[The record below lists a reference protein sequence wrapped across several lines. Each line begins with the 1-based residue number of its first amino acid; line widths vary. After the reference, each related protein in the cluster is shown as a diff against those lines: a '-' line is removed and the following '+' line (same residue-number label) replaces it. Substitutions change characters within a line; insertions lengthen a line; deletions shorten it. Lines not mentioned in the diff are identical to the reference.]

1 MQNGSVKS
9 ISRFK
14 FVIGVAVVATA
25 MVAVLAS
32 TIGVLSSQS
41 TTPTVAFGNSTYSVS
56 EGDTLT
62 VTLTSSSSE
71 GYDLTLGIGGST
83 PSSFD
88 FDQDIVRDSFVLT
101 PDVGDPTPITGLPR
115 TVNIESGTTMITLTF
130 VVANDLLVEQPNDR
144 LVLTAKP
151 GSGTLVD
158 TAITL
163 QDHPVAEATFS
174 VTSTSP
180 IAEGTDAQINFNLT
194 NALTEFLKSNRRT
207 GASTDEKSGYTVE
220 ESVGSNFEDI
230 SSATDVRVFPTSS
243 NNARYLQ
250 DLGFDF
256 WFYGKQHREI
266 VVSTN
271 GFIGFT
277 DNVNH
282 VQILTNPIDG
292 AYSEGATPGEGYQL
306 PTVAPLLSPIAYKMA
321 GTSTAFSSAPNAA
334 FYGVRLGAGTSEDR
348 YIVQYTEAA
357 TLTDDSGTRTPSTFQ
372 VALFANGKIEFR
384 YQDIPTSV
392 LNVSKIGISDG
403 TGGTVAGGTAGRFE
417 EFSYRTNKFDLGATS
432 NVRIVYTPNSAIN
445 AVIKNSDDNTVA
457 TVDFLANVAVGANSG
472 SFSVPTENDVYV
484 GNEVYTV
491 ALESTVPLVTAP
503 DPLPTAPTYTVTEN
517 DTPQYAITFQSG
529 QSELTEGGHV
539 GLNVAI
545 TNVGPGGVVAN
556 HVVNLDPVSD
566 LSRGNTTVTILAGAS
581 SRDFNVTGPN
591 DNNWRGNFNATIG
604 TTTGGGSL
612 VIPVIEDDS
621 PEVTIV
627 AADGSDPITVTEGE
641 SNTDNLTLRI
651 SNASGN
657 VLGATTFKLQRN
669 SSMSTTGSDDM
680 VADVIVPAGM
690 SSANFSFNAAANSAF
705 DPGIYVLEVHAAES
719 LGKMVTPSGS
729 SVEIVIVDRNPLPIT
744 FTVDK
749 TSVAED
755 DMDNTVTFRASIALS
770 SLISEDLG
778 LVITP
783 ALTRVSADD
792 VDMIPNG
799 LTITV
804 GTDHVEYEITVEDD
818 DEVEIDELFEL
829 AIIELE
835 YRDGFSR
842 NADGSAIASA
852 GFTIVSDDTASW
864 SLSAAPTVAE
874 GTSIAVTITSD
885 KPLPTLADPP
895 TVALQVLNSAGEVVR
910 TVLVPR
916 TSQLYSGMTTAD
928 VINIPNPD
936 NNLFELNQVYTV
948 RLASRSILGVLPV
961 GSVGDPI
968 TYTVTDDPS
977 DQPDITLDYGG
988 ATTVNEGGMITARIT
1003 VANAPDTGLGDG
1015 LYVQFAFNTMDS
1027 TASAADISFPLVGN
1041 LIPMGQRSANIEIQ
1055 ATNNDMFD
1063 PGEVFALSVN
1073 NVWYG
1078 HSNRVSGTEVTP
1090 RTFDAGGTIRIVN
1103 TTDAPAATLTRVG
1116 DQDVE
1121 EAAVE
1126 KIFTIILAEAVPV
1139 DLILDVDFGGT
1150 ATRNTDYSAPDTVT
1164 IRAGQTSVNYTVTVI
1179 TDADAEFDETVE
1191 LSISGGETGAARD
1204 SFSLAAKQNAE
1215 FTITNDDMVM
1225 VTLDVL
1231 VSPID
1236 ESDSTQ
1242 IDITLDRPL
1251 PPSSSLRQYT
1261 WETITT
1267 GSGFEDISIGNTD
1280 LRTDSGDDEHNREFF
1295 VDNLGFEF
1303 EFYGQAHRQVSISA
1317 NGFLAFTSVDTG
1329 NANIQLYEDN
1339 FADQLYSDGSTTND
1353 RPLVAPFWTD
1363 LDIRSPDGVYTKLRG
1378 EAPDRE
1384 FIVQW
1389 NNITHVII
1397 GGFPITPDKRQSVTF
1412 QLALFENG
1420 NIEFRYDDT
1429 SNNHLGDHPVA
1440 VGITDGTGNNFI
1452 NVGTNKMQVVNSDT
1466 RVVFS
1471 PFRLDVVTKDEAGQP
1486 VGRVNLLTTLMA
1498 GETTTM
1504 ISVPAD
1510 LSNTD
1515 WEADR
1520 TFTAEAD
1527 VHSLPFV
1534 TMVSPVS
1541 YTVEDDDEP
1550 VVVLERAD
1558 GTSGPISITEDGSVE
1573 LRVRLMNAPKGAPED
1588 LVVNLMAGSASTA
1601 VASDYSF
1608 LPSVTIPRN
1617 GQHKEFTVSIDE
1629 DSDVEFEET
1638 LNIRVDSLTYTGLAT
1653 PIRPTDVDI
1662 DLTIEKS
1669 DDPIVATITFPDG
1682 SRVTE
1687 GGMVTARIT
1696 LDKLLPARTPDSVLS
1711 LVLKDGTLSNA
1722 DVTIVSKDITD
1733 DLKTGR
1739 STDVTIQLTEDM
1751 LLEGDETI
1759 EVMLQIDSTKMPDL
1773 AILVPDLPSASFTI
1787 TDNEVGGM
1795 VEIAQVGNTSPE
1807 EDDKVEFEFTLDL
1820 ADGVTTDIPV
1830 MVQFDITAPPGV
1842 TYEIPTQPGVATVS
1856 APGLG
1861 TGFAQGLALP
1871 VRGLAQMARSYMIT
1885 IPAMMTRAVLTVQ
1898 LTDDTTAEE
1907 TEELAVS
1914 LGSVSTSSA
1923 EPLIQRN
1930 PSKMRAEV
1938 PVLDNEAPAFEII
1951 GDGEVNEDDG
1961 TYPVRLRRLGKI
1973 SDNEIV
1979 FEIAGDGA
1987 DAGDF
1992 VGPLTGRKFVFS
2004 PGEAL
2009 SDPILLT
2016 LDDDNSEESDKTFQ
2030 IRVYA
2035 PGSRTPLTAPIVDSS
2050 GARFASITL
2059 LDSDVAAFSGLPAT
2073 GGPVLPVWLLLTLA
2087 LTGVALL
2094 APAIWFKPRNTRK

>member
-1 MQNGSVKS
+1 MRNSSVKS

-14 FVIGVAVVATA
+14 LGIGAAVVAVAAVA

-41 TTPTVAFGNSTYSVS
+41 TTPTVTFGSSTYSEP

-62 VTLTSSSSE
+62 VTLTSSSSA
-71 GYDLTLGIGGST
+71 GYDLALGIGGST

-101 PDVGDPTPITGLPR
+101 PDVGDPTPITGLPQ
-115 TVNIESGTTMITLTF
+115 TVSIESGTTMITLTF
-130 VVANDLLVEQPNDR
+130 VVANDLLVEQPNER
-144 LVLTAKP
+144 LVLTAQP

-230 SSATDVRVFPTSS
+230 SSATGVRAFPTSS

-256 WFYGKQHREI
+256 WFYGRQHREI

-277 DNVNH
+277 DNVNN
-282 VQILTNPIDG
+282 VQILTNPTEG
-292 AYSEGATPGEGYQL
+292 AYREGATPGEGSYQL

-321 GTSTAFSSAPNAA
+321 GTSMAFTSAPNAA
-334 FYGVRLGAGTSEDR
+334 FYGARLGAGTSEDR

-357 TLTDDSGTRTPSTFQ
+357 TLTNEAAGTRVPSTFQ

-417 EFSYRTNKFDLGATS
+417 EFSYRTNKFMDNAQS
-432 NVRIVYTPNSAIN
+432 DVRIVYTPNSAIN
-445 AVIKNSDDNTVA
+445 AVIKDSRDNTVA

-491 ALESTVPLVTAP
+491 ALESAVPLVTAP
-503 DPLPTAPTYTVTEN
+503 DPVPTAPTYTVTEN
-517 DTPQYAITFQSG
+517 DTPAYAITFQSG

-545 TNVGPGGVVAN
+545 TNVGPGGVVAD
-556 HVVNLDPVSD
+556 HVVPLDPVSS

-581 SRDFNVTGPN
+581 SRDFNVTNPN
-591 DNNWRGNFNATIG
+591 DNNWRGNFNATIR
-604 TTTGGGSL
+604 TTSGGGSL
-612 VIPVIEDDS
+612 LVPVIDNDQ
-621 PEVTIV
+621 PVVRII

-641 SNTDNLTLRI
+641 SNTDNLTLEVLLLPP
-651 SNASGN
+651 SG
-657 VLGATTFKLQRN
+657 VLSGATTFKLRRH
-669 SSMSTTGSDDM
+669 SSSTTDSTDT
-680 VADVIVPAGM
+680 VTFADVTVPAGAA
-690 SSANFSFNAAANSAF
+690 SANFSFNAGADDVF
-705 DPGIYVLEVHAAES
+705 DPGMYVLEVHEAES
-719 LGKMVTPSGS
+719 LGKTATPLES
-729 SVEIVIVDRNPLPIT
+729 SVGIVIVDQDPLPIT
-744 FTVDK
+744 LTFDK
-749 TSVAED
+749 ASVAED
-755 DMDNTVTFRASIALS
+755 DADKMVTLQASIPSALTH
-770 SLISEDLG
+770 E
-778 LVITP
+778 LVLVVTP

-792 VDMIPNG
+792 VVTIPQE
-799 LTITV
+799 LTIMAGQT
-804 GTDHVEYEITVEDD
+804 TDAIAITVMDD

-1225 VTLDVL
+1225 VTLVGPA
-1231 VSPID
+1231 SAIS
-1236 ESDSTQ
+1236 ESTATQ
-1242 IDITLDRPL
+1242 IDITLSIPL
-1251 PPSSSLRQYT
+1251 PPSSSLQDYT
-1261 WETITT
+1261 WETLS
-1267 GSGFEDISIGNTD
+1267 GSNFEDISSLDGVEKF
-1280 LRTDSGDDEHNREFF
+1280 DDCGSCANDAHSQS
-1295 VDNLGFEF
+1295 LGFDF
-1303 EFYGQAHRQVSISA
+1303 EFYGQTYNTVAVQA
-1317 NGFLAFTSVDTG
+1317 NGFVGFTTQPADIQGGFNSTLPQVIGGATPG
-1329 NANIQLYEDN
+1329 NVPI
-1339 FADQLYSDGSTTND
+1339 
-1353 RPLVAPFWTD
+1353 VAPYLDD
-1363 LDIRSPDGVYTKLRG
+1363 LDPRPTESDFYAITRGAAGTPDHR
-1378 EAPDRE
+1378 
-1384 FIVQW
+1384 FIVQYS
-1389 NNITHVII
+1389 NYRVVTGNL
-1397 GGFPITPDKRQSVTF
+1397 RVTF
-1412 QLALFENG
+1412 QVVLYAEDG
-1420 NIEFRYDDT
+1420 RIEFRYQT
-1429 SNNHLGDHPVA
+1429 VPNQGA
-1440 VGITDGTGNNFI
+1440 TAKVGISDGSNTAGNYIEVSRRERVLNA
-1452 NVGTNKMQVVNSDT
+1452 DT
-1466 RVVFS
+1466 RIVFT
-1471 PFRLDVVTKDEAGQP
+1471 PTRLDVVTKDDEGQP
-1486 VGRVNLLTTLMA
+1486 VGRLDLLTALMA
-1498 GETTTM
+1498 GDTM
-1504 ISVPAD
+1504 RTISVPAD

-1520 TFTAEAD
+1520 TFTAEARMAN
-1527 VHSLPFV
+1527 LPFV
-1534 TMVSPVS
+1534 ILGSPVT
-1541 YTVEDDDEP
+1541 YTVEDDDTP
-1550 VVVLERAD
+1550 TVVLERAD
-1558 GTSGPISITEDGSVE
+1558 GTSGPISITEGGSVE
-1573 LRVRLMNAPKGAPED
+1573 LRARLTNAPDGAPEN

-1601 VASDYSF
+1601 GASDYSF
-1608 LPSVTIPRN
+1608 PASVTIPKS
-1617 GQHKEFTVSIDE
+1617 GQHKEFTVSINE

-1711 LVLKDGTLSNA
+1711 LVLKDGSTLR
-1722 DVTIVSKDITD
+1722 TP
-1733 DLKTGR
+1733 
-1739 STDVTIQLTEDM
+1739 
-1751 LLEGDETI
+1751 
-1759 EVMLQIDSTKMPDL
+1759 MLQ
-1773 AILVPDLPSASFTI
+1773 
-1787 TDNEVGGM
+1787 
-1795 VEIAQVGNTSPE
+1795 
-1807 EDDKVEFEFTLDL
+1807 
-1820 ADGVTTDIPV
+1820 
-1830 MVQFDITAPPGV
+1830 
-1842 TYEIPTQPGVATVS
+1842 
-1856 APGLG
+1856 
-1861 TGFAQGLALP
+1861 
-1871 VRGLAQMARSYMIT
+1871 
-1885 IPAMMTRAVLTVQ
+1885 
-1898 LTDDTTAEE
+1898 
-1907 TEELAVS
+1907 
-1914 LGSVSTSSA
+1914 
-1923 EPLIQRN
+1923 
-1930 PSKMRAEV
+1930 
-1938 PVLDNEAPAFEII
+1938 
-1951 GDGEVNEDDG
+1951 
-1961 TYPVRLRRLGKI
+1961 
-1973 SDNEIV
+1973 
-1979 FEIAGDGA
+1979 
-1987 DAGDF
+1987 
-1992 VGPLTGRKFVFS
+1992 
-2004 PGEAL
+2004 
-2009 SDPILLT
+2009 
-2016 LDDDNSEESDKTFQ
+2016 
-2030 IRVYA
+2030 
-2035 PGSRTPLTAPIVDSS
+2035 
-2050 GARFASITL
+2050 
-2059 LDSDVAAFSGLPAT
+2059 
-2073 GGPVLPVWLLLTLA
+2073 
-2087 LTGVALL
+2087 
-2094 APAIWFKPRNTRK
+2094 